1 MVSLSYT
8 TFLSNLYGS
17 QTTRLVEPRLRELI
31 ERYRNTI
38 VLPLRS
44 DLTEKDA
51 MLITYGD
58 QVLCEGELPLQ
69 TLLRFGEQYLSGIIS
84 SMHLLP
90 FFPWSSDDGF
100 SVKDYRQVDPALGSW
115 NDVEQLGKRFRMMYD
130 GVINHASV
138 QGEWF
143 QRFLRNETP
152 YRDFFMTVEGDP
164 DLSKVVRPRTLPLI
178 TDFSTSIGTRRVWTT
193 FSADQ
198 ADLDYHN
205 PDVLL
210 EIVDILLGYVQHGA
224 QYLRLDAIAYLWKEV
239 GTTCIHLR
247 QTHTIVQLIRALLED
262 VAPHVRLITET
273 NVPHQENLSYFGNGY
288 NEAHL
293 IYNFALPPLVLHS
306 FLSGD
311 ASTLTDWAAQ
321 LKTPSNQTTFFNFL
335 ASHDGIG
342 INPVND
348 ILRGKEISALVQ
360 NTLAH
365 GGFLSYKRNAD
376 GSQSPYEMNIN
387 YFDALSDPAGME
399 PESLQVRRFLTSQAI
414 MLSLR
419 GLPGIYIHSLLGSRN
434 WKEGVAL
441 TGKERTINRQK
452 LNLDELEK
460 ALHSPGSLRAK
471 VFKGYGKLLVER
483 SKSAA
488 FHPQGA
494 QRILNFGKGIF
505 AVLRI
510 SPDGRER
517 MLCLHNVT
525 GETQSAG
532 THSLPP
538 FATLWVRNPEGY
550 EAYQ

>member
-38 VLPLRS
+38 VPPLRS

-178 TDFSTSIGTRRVWTT
+178 TDFSTSIGTRHVWTT

-247 QTHTIVQLIRALLED
+247 QTHLIVQLMRALLED

-538 FATLWVRNPEGY
+538 FATLWVHNPEGY

>member
-1 MVSLSYT
+1 MTHMVSLSYT

-17 QTTRLVEPRLRELI
+17 QTTRLVEPQLRELI

-38 VLPLRS
+38 VPPLRS

-247 QTHTIVQLIRALLED
+247 QTHLIVQLMRALLED

-342 INPVND
+342 INPVSD

-376 GSQSPYEMNIN
+376 GSRSPYEMNIN

-494 QRILNFGKGIF
+494 QRILHFGKGI
-505 AVLRI
+505 
-510 SPDGRER
+510 
-517 MLCLHNVT
+517 
-525 GETQSAG
+525 
-532 THSLPP
+532 LP
-538 FATLWVRNPEGY
+538 F
-550 EAYQ
+550 

>member
-247 QTHTIVQLIRALLED
+247 QTHLIVQLMRALLED

-348 ILRGKEISALVQ
+348 ILRGKEISALVRS
-360 NTLAH
+360 TLAH

-494 QRILNFGKGIF
+494 QRILYFGKGIF

-538 FATLWVRNPEGY
+538 FATLWVHNPEGY